1 MIKIKKT
8 VLLMLCTI
16 CFQLSATAQ
25 RITRQYNNVSFSAA
39 LKDLNAAQDKYVIN
53 FVYNELEDF
62 KVTKSI
68 RNLSVPDAIQQLIGF
83 YPIKMTQMDN
93 VLVVEC
99 TQKAPTKMIGRI
111 VDSHHRAVDFAN
123 VALLNVR
130 DSSFITGGVTN
141 ENGQFVIPCE
151 ARKAIVKVSC
161 VGYHTAYHVYDTGK
175 IGAITLQEE
184 TMNLQKV
191 VVKGHRKIYKTEGTK
206 LVVDVQKSVL
216 SDFGNADDVVA
227 QLPTVS
233 GSDGSYTVFGRGDAE
248 VYIDNRKMRDK
259 SELSRL
265 NSKDI
270 STIEVINNPGVEYDA
285 DTHAVIK
292 INLKHKTD
300 GGLGIRT
307 SAFDSQGRRNSD
319 SEQLQLTY
327 DSHAVNAFL
336 SFANSSNRYKTDQT
350 NLEQTTVGNNIWR
363 MESDMLKWNSNY
375 YNQTINGGIS
385 TELAKN
391 HVIGA
396 SLAYSKETD
405 RWGGASTS
413 KMAYDTDLF
422 EDLYSNIH
430 SHANYDQW
438 IGNIFYDGTLAE
450 KWKIAFNADYVNR
463 KANDNRLNQESGSM
477 TTQHEV
483 KNDNETSHNIYA
495 GNVKVSYQANKTLAF
510 HVGTDASY
518 VDEKKDYLS
527 FENDETN
534 SSSRLHAEE
543 SKFAVF
549 AGCNVSIAK
558 LSAQLGLRYEAFNML
573 YRDAISQESLVDKT
587 QRHLYPFF
595 SLSLPIKN
603 IEMGLS
609 MTTKVKR
616 PSYYE
621 LRNSEEYFNRYS
633 VEAGNPWLLPQYTT
647 DVSYS
652 LQWHQ
657 LRFSMDYQRIKDYII
672 STNIIRQDN
681 PLIAVSRPDNFPHYS
696 AISASVAYHTNVG
709 VWEPY
714 LNLNMMRTYLSLYNT
729 DGSKVKN
736 NKPYFSMSFNNYL
749 NLRHHWMPYLL
760 ISYNSDGNMREYQ
773 VRQALWVSLG
783 VSKHFAANAWMIRLS
798 ANNILGTK
806 EHEIRYAA
814 DYIFDKTNLKD
825 GRRISLLVRYTFKD
839 KKRYKGE
846 SAASE
851 EMDRL

>member
-1 MIKIKKT
+1 MRKFVIN
-8 VLLMLCTI
+8 LMLLLAI
-16 CFQLSATAQ
+16 SMSLSAQ

-39 LKDLNAAQDKYVIN
+39 LKDLNTAQNKYAIN

-62 KVTKSI
+62 KVSKSI
-68 RNLSVPDAIQQLIGF
+68 RNMSVPDAILQLIGF
-83 YPIKMTQMDN
+83 YPIKLTQMDH
-93 VLVVEC
+93 VLIVEC
-99 TQKAPTKMIGRI
+99 TQKASTKMIGRI
-111 VDSHHRAVDFAN
+111 IDTHHRPVDFAN

-151 ARKAIVKVSC
+151 VRKAIVKVSC
-161 VGYHTAYHVYDTGK
+161 VGYHTVYHTYDTGK
-175 IGAITLQEE
+175 IGAITLKEE

-206 LVVDVQKSVL
+206 LVVDVQKSAL

-233 GSDGSYTVFGRGDAE
+233 GSDGSYTVFGRGNAE

-259 SELSRL
+259 SELNRM

-292 INLKHKTD
+292 INLKHKMD

-307 SAFDSQGRRNSD
+307 SVFDSQGRKNSD

-336 SFANSSNRYKTDQT
+336 SFVNSSSRYKTDQ
-350 NLEQTTVGNNIWR
+350 NNVEQTTIGNNTWC
-363 MESDMLKWNSNY
+363 MESDMPKWNSNY

-391 HVIGA
+391 HVVGA

-405 RWGGASTS
+405 RWGGTSTN
-413 KMAYDTDLF
+413 KMSYNADLF

-438 IGNIFYDGTLAE
+438 IGNVFYTGTLAE

-463 KANDNRLNQESGSM
+463 KANDSRLNQESGSM
-477 TTQHEV
+477 TIQHEA
-483 KNDNETSHNIYA
+483 KNENETSHDIYA
-495 GNVKVSYQANKTLAF
+495 GNVKVSYQARKNLAF

-518 VDEKKDYLS
+518 VDEKKDYSS
-527 FENDETN
+527 FENEEHN

-543 SKFAVF
+543 SKFAMF
-549 AGCNVSIAK
+549 AGCDFTIDK
-558 LSAQLGLRYEAFNML
+558 LSAQMGLRYETFDMQ

-587 QRHLYPFF
+587 QHHLYPFF
-595 SLSLPIKN
+595 SLSLPVKN
-603 IEMGLS
+603 VEMGLS
-609 MTTKVKR
+609 MSTKVKR

-633 VEAGNPWLLPQYTT
+633 IEAGNPWLLPQYTT

-657 LRFSMDYQRIKDYII
+657 LRFSVDYQRIKDYII

-681 PLIAVSRPDNFPHYS
+681 PLVAVSKPDNFPHYS
-696 AISASVAYHTNVG
+696 AVNASVAYHTNVG

-714 LNLNMMRTYLSLYNT
+714 LNLNIMRTYLSLHNA

-736 NKPYFSMSFNNYL
+736 DKPYFSMSFNNYL

-760 ISYNSDGNMREYQ
+760 LSYNSDGNMREYQ
-773 VRQALWVSLG
+773 VRQALWLSFG
-783 VSKHFAANAWMIRLS
+783 VSKHFADNAWMVRLS

-806 EHEIRYAA
+806 EHEIRYAS
-814 DYIFDKTNLKD
+814 DYIFDKTNFKD